1 MRLERKKNTIRN
13 IIWGIFSRII
23 ALLGPFAVRTIII
36 YILGTEYLGLSS
48 LFTSILQ
55 VLNMVELGF
64 GSAIAFSMYEPI
76 ANNDNSLI
84 CALLAYFKKIYKV
97 VGIVILC
104 LGLILLP
111 FLKFLIKGAVPDDI
125 NIYYLYLLYLT
136 NTCVSYLLFGYKT
149 VLFSAFQREDI
160 LNKVYAFLQIA
171 QYVLQIVVLLIF
183 KDYYIYY
190 VIVPIIS
197 VLNNIAIEK
206 LTKKVHPDLIPNGKV
221 PQEIKKDVKEKVS
234 GVVISKFCGL
244 TRNTFGS
251 IIISAFLGLTTV
263 AIYSNYYYLLS
274 NVSSVIVIFVTSM
287 RAGIGNSVVME
298 SKEKNYQDYKKFT
311 FMYSWISSWCAI
323 CLLCLYQPFMK
334 LWVGES
340 NMFPFYMVVL
350 FSVYFLTQ
358 SMSDITNAY
367 SGATGL
373 WWENRYRTLFEA
385 ISNLGLSIVLGYFF
399 GVFGIVLATILTIV
413 VFNFIW
419 QTKILFKCYF
429 IGFGFLK
436 YVKNYIKYSLV
447 TVVAALITLAICN
460 VISFGLVGD
469 LIFKGIICVFVP
481 NLLFFVFYRR
491 NKYFNLSKD
500 FAIQILKRKGVF

>member
-13 IIWGIFSRII
+13 ILWGIFSRII

-76 ANNDNSLI
+76 AKNDNSLI

-97 VGIVILC
+97 VGIVIFF
-104 LGLILLP
+104 LGVLLLP
-111 FLKFLIKGAVPDDI
+111 FLEFLIKGDVPNDI
-125 NIYYLYLLYLT
+125 NIYYLYLLYLI

-149 VLFSAFQREDI
+149 VLFSAFQREDV

-171 QYVLQIVVLLIF
+171 QYILQIVVLLIF

-197 VLNNIAIEK
+197 ILNNLAIEH
-206 LTKKVHPDLIPNGKV
+206 LTKKVYPDLSPKGKV
-221 PQEIKKDVKEKVS
+221 PDEIKKDVKEKVS

-263 AIYSNYYYLLS
+263 AIYSNYFYLLS

-287 RAGIGNSVVME
+287 RAGIGNSVAID
-298 SKEKNYQDYKKFT
+298 SKEKNYQDYNKFT

-334 LWVGES
+334 LWVGET
-340 NMFPFYMVVL
+340 NMFPFYMVIL
-350 FSVYFLTQ
+350 FSIYFLTQ

-385 ISNLGLSIVLGYFF
+385 IANLGLSILLGYFF
-399 GVFGIVLATILTIV
+399 GVFGIVLATIITIV
-413 VFNFIW
+413 VFNFVW
-419 QTKILFKCYF
+419 QTKILFNCYF
-429 IGFGFLK
+429 SKFKFLE
-436 YVKNYIKYSLV
+436 YISNHIKYSFI
-447 TVVAALITLAICN
+447 TVVVALITLAICSTA
-460 VISFGLVGD
+460 SFGLVGD
-469 LIFKGIICVFVP
+469 LIFKGMVCVFVP
-481 NLLFFVFYRR
+481 NLLFLVIYRK
-491 NKYFNLSKD
+491 NQQFNLSKN
-500 FAIQILKRKGVF
+500 FVVQILKRKGLF